1 MDDVKLAVH
10 MQMEKSFT
18 APPPRDVRFGVA
30 HCSTNF
36 IPQKF
41 TASSIYNLS
50 FPLYVLNLHIS
61 HILETELVCTLCLYF
76 QSIYIL
82 VEIFNIHDNE
92 WWSQSSVVR
101 ALTAAVRDGTHT
113 QCQSIASH
121 QGKSVWHPPPPWP
134 LLPLCLQLQNKTT
147 TQGTVQCLGGFC
159 FIYFFVIII
168 VVIFIIIITLT

>member
-1 MDDVKLAVH
+1 MSQVLDDARVYANYAKKARTIEMDDVKLAVH

-92 WWSQSSVVR
+92 
-101 ALTAAVRDGTHT
+101 
-113 QCQSIASH
+113 
-121 QGKSVWHPPPPWP
+121 
-134 LLPLCLQLQNKTT
+134 
-147 TQGTVQCLGGFC
+147 
-159 FIYFFVIII
+159 
-168 VVIFIIIITLT
+168 